1 MGPGAAAGVEVSGGA
16 GGGGGGG
23 QPPHMS
29 TELVRTLWPML
40 EAVPG
45 RMGGSPEVMRQLF
58 LLVGKLLTSLRM
70 VLARQVHIPTLL
82 KMIMDSYDEHQ
93 YPCCLDIMTTAVEVY
108 GAADEAVEHFR
119 ALLGRA
125 STRTFTT
132 VQVRLTEFCRGGGGG
147 VLRDMESASNI
158 RLTPVYVQ
166 LSYLLLLRLAV
177 RELVCPPTPTNRELP
192 SARYGACS
200 FRLWCH
206 VSCVVA
212 AASRTHPV

>member
-1 MGPGAAAGVEVSGGA
+1 MSPAGPVSADGGA
-16 GGGGGGG
+16 GGAGLGGAGAGGA
-23 QPPHMS
+23 QSQHMS

-70 VLARQVHIPTLL
+70 VLAQQVHIPTLL

-108 GAADEAVEHFR
+108 GSADEAVEHFR

-125 STRTFTT
+125 STRTFTV
-132 VQVRLTEFCRGGGGG
+132 VQVRFIICSIDR
-147 VLRDMESASNI
+147 AN
-158 RLTPVYVQ
+158 RLANEKKMVSCACV
-166 LSYLLLLRLAV
+166 SVCVCVFVCVSLLLTSAA
-177 RELVCPPTPTNRELP
+177 PP
-192 SARYGACS
+192 G
-200 FRLWCH
+200 
-206 VSCVVA
+206 
-212 AASRTHPV
+212 